1 MSAGK
6 AIRFGGEA
14 LLEGEHTYYTDQDGN
29 EKRADFGA
37 ELPAEKVAN
46 AEYFVK
52 SKKASI
58 VNAARGDA
66 RTATP
71 EKESAL

>member
-1 MSAGK
+1 MSTGK
-6 AIRFGGEA
+6 VIRFGGEA
-14 LLEGEHTYYTDQDGN
+14 LTEGQHTYYTDGDGN
-29 EKRADFGA
+29 ERRAGFGT
-37 ELPAEKVAN
+37 EIPAEQVAD

-52 SKKASI
+52 SKRASI

-66 RTATP
+66 RAATS